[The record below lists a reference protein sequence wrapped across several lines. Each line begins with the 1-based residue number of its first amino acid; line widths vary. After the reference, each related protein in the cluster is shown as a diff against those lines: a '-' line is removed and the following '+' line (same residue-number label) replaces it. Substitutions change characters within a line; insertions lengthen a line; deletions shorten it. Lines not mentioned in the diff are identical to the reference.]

1 MRPRRCCEPVVGG
14 QEQAVGLLVADR
26 EDKIVRVVHAQL
38 RAAAAVQDEQSA
50 AALPA
55 VLKREG
61 RTLVV
66 ATHDVERGKAIADRI
81 VTLENGRISA
91 A

>member
-1 MRPRRCCEPVVGG
+1 MSTEAERGLGEVECLGDAGLDEP
-14 QEQAVGLLVADR
+14 
-26 EDKIVRVVHAQL
+26 
-38 RAAAAVQDEQSA
+38 SA
-50 AALPA
+50 AALPG

-81 VTLENGRISA
+81 VTLDRGRIEGWDGFFPLSDENPA
-91 A
+91 HPPGLS